1 MYRRLLF
8 LLLAPTLAIVLLV
21 GLAAR
26 SERAEV
32 ADANAV
38 ADLAELAAQA
48 AAVDTALGAETI
60 AAADVAEGAFSAVM
74 FERTDA
80 RLADLRDHSAESG
93 TSSGHIDAAIALAE
107 ETLRYRSDVAAGV
120 ISPLQIADRYA
131 TARTALRDAVAAE
144 ALVASPER
152 RTSDVTALLALVNAR
167 SAHIDERLGV
177 ALAIRYETWAPGQH
191 GAVVGALER
200 QQVYLEEVRAIAPG
214 LVPVVDE
221 SLTAVRQTLLTS
233 SELPDV
239 EMAEWTRLSI
249 GWSAAL
255 TAAVESH
262 AERVSVDARAAS
274 DSAGRGFA
282 LTLIAAAL
290 VAVLAVG
297 SALYLSLRLAR
308 RIERISEAARRLAAN
323 PSRTIALNDCRND
336 DLGQLARAFE
346 TMSSQVRHAS
356 ERQRFEAA
364 ALEAIVHQRPL
375 SEILVTCSEL
385 IAPRGSFELAGDDAV
400 FVDTGRHAHLLDHPV
415 VGRDPELRLAAD
427 LVLMAQRRNRDQ
439 ADLERRANY
448 DSLTGLPNRAHAI
461 RVLERAC
468 LRADKQRPGIL
479 FMDLD
484 GFKSV
489 NDEHGHDRGD
499 SLLRSV
505 ADQLLANVPAP
516 GVVGRLGGD
525 EFIVVYPAIA
535 SAAELDQ
542 RARQLRGAVA
552 AVAVPRGS
560 TIDVS
565 VGAALQRE
573 GQDHH
578 QLLSEADAA
587 MYAAKGTPTRIVIS
601 SEALRLQQRATQDR
615 ERHLMHTLIDGA
627 IDAHFQPVWGTRRT
641 NIVALE
647 ALARPVDGFGPG
659 GPERF
664 FADAERLG
672 LAHAFDQR
680 MLRHVLEQV
689 ARWQVQGIATV
700 PVAVN
705 LSAQSLSRATLVD
718 DIEQLLAITGT
729 APHDLILEVTEDAI
743 IPDLEATAARLG
755 RLRELGVGIAID
767 DFGTGYS
774 SLAYLARLPF
784 DILKIDRQLVANI
797 DTDHTNRSIVETV
810 IRLADVLDVTVIA
823 EGVERE
829 AERTELERIGCT
841 MIQGFLLARPEP
853 VEGVAARLVAA
864 AMASTTSGAPIEQS
878 EMAVT

>member
-8 LLLAPTLAIVLLV
+8 LLLAPTLAIMLLV

-38 ADLAELAAQA
+38 AELAELAAQA

-60 AAADVAEGAFSAVM
+60 AAADVAEGAFSSVA
-74 FERTDA
+74 FEHTNA
-80 RLADLRDHSAESG
+80 RLADLRDHIASSD
-93 TSSGHIDAAIALAE
+93 TSSGHIEAAVAFIE
-107 ETLRYRSDVAAGV
+107 ETLRHRSDVAAGV
-120 ISPLQIADRYA
+120 VSPLQIADRYA
-131 TARTALRDAVAAE
+131 TARAALRNAIAVE
-144 ALVASPER
+144 ALVTSPER

-177 ALAIRYETWAPGQH
+177 ALAIRYQTWAPGQH

-200 QQVYLEEVRAIAPG
+200 QQVYLEEVRAIAPS
-214 LVPVVDE
+214 LVPVAND
-221 SLTAVRQTLLTS
+221 SLTEVRQLLLTS
-233 SELPDV
+233 SDLPHV
-239 EMAEWTRLSI
+239 EMAEWTRLNI

-255 TAAVESH
+255 TTAVETH
-262 AERVSVDARAAS
+262 AERVSVEARAAS
-274 DSAGRGFA
+274 DSAGRGFM

-290 VAVLAVG
+290 VALLAVG

-308 RIERISEAARRLAAN
+308 RIEHISDAAHRLAAN
-323 PSRTIALNDCRND
+323 PSRTIELNDRRTD

-346 TMSSQVRHAS
+346 AMSAQVRHAS

-364 ALEAIVHQRPL
+364 ALQAIVHQRPL

-385 IAPRGSFELAGDDAV
+385 IAPRGSFELAGDSAV
-400 FVDTGRHAHLLDHPV
+400 FVDAERHAHPLDHPV

-468 LRADKQRPGIL
+468 KTPTKLRPGIL
-479 FMDLD
+479 FLDLD

-489 NDEHGHDRGD
+489 NDEYGHDHGD

-505 ADQLLANVPAP
+505 AEQLIAHVPAP

-525 EFIVVYPAIA
+525 EFIVVFPAIA
-535 SAAELDQ
+535 SAADLDQ
-542 RARQLRGAVA
+542 RARQLRAAIA
-552 AVAVPRGS
+552 AVSVPRGS

-565 VGAALQRE
+565 VGAALLRD

-587 MYAAKGTPTRIVIS
+587 MYAAKGSPARIMIS
-601 SEALRLQQRATQDR
+601 SEELRLQQRATKDR
-615 ERHLMHTLIDGA
+615 ERHLMHTLIDGV
-627 IDAHFQPVWGTRRT
+627 IEAHFQPIWGTRRT
-641 NIVALE
+641 NIVAFE
-647 ALARPVDGFGPG
+647 ALARPVDGFGLG

-664 FADAERLG
+664 FADADRLG

-680 MLRHVLEQV
+680 MLRRVLDQV
-689 ARWQVQGIATV
+689 AQWKAQGIATV

-729 APHDLILEVTEDAI
+729 ESHDLILEVTEDAI

-755 RLRELGVGIAID
+755 RLRQLGVGIAID

-784 DILKIDRQLVANI
+784 DILKIDRQLVSSI

-829 AERTELERIGCT
+829 AERAELERISCT

-853 VEGVAARLVAA
+853 AERAAKRLLAE
-864 AMASTTSGAPIEQS
+864 TTSPAPTGRAEL
-878 EMAVT
+878 ATT

>member
-1 MYRRLLF
+1 
-8 LLLAPTLAIVLLV
+8 
-21 GLAAR
+21 
-26 SERAEV
+26 
-32 ADANAV
+32 
-38 ADLAELAAQA
+38 
-48 AAVDTALGAETI
+48 
-60 AAADVAEGAFSAVM
+60 
-74 FERTDA
+74 
-80 RLADLRDHSAESG
+80 
-93 TSSGHIDAAIALAE
+93 
-107 ETLRYRSDVAAGV
+107 
-120 ISPLQIADRYA
+120 
-131 TARTALRDAVAAE
+131 
-144 ALVASPER
+144 
-152 RTSDVTALLALVNAR
+152 
-167 SAHIDERLGV
+167 
-177 ALAIRYETWAPGQH
+177 
-191 GAVVGALER
+191 
-200 QQVYLEEVRAIAPG
+200 
-214 LVPVVDE
+214 
-221 SLTAVRQTLLTS
+221 LTS
-233 SELPDV
+233 SDLPDV
-239 EMAEWTRLSI
+239 TMAEWTRLSAE
-249 GWSAAL
+249 WSTAL

-274 DSAGRGFA
+274 DSAGRGLV

-323 PSRTIALNDCRND
+323 PSRSIELNDHSTD
-336 DLGQLARAFE
+336 DLGELARAFD

-356 ERQRFEAA
+356 ERQRYEAA

-375 SEILVTCSEL
+375 SEILLTCSEL
-385 IAPRGSFELAGDDAV
+385 ITPRGSFELAGDNAV
-400 FVDTGRHAHLLDHPV
+400 FLDAERNARALDHPV
-415 VGRDPELRLAAD
+415 IGRDPELRLAAD

-439 ADLERRANY
+439 ADLEQRANY

-468 LRADKQRPGIL
+468 HGSDKQRPGIL

-484 GFKSV
+484 GFKSI

-499 SLLRSV
+499 NLLRSV
-505 ADQLLANVPAP
+505 ADQLSANVPSP

-525 EFIVVYPAIA
+525 EFIVVYPTVE

-542 RARQLRGAVA
+542 RARQLRGAIA
-552 AVAVPRGS
+552 AVTVPRGT

-565 VGAALQRE
+565 VGAALQRP

-587 MYAAKGTPTRIVIS
+587 MYAAKGSPTRIVIS

-615 ERHLMHTLIDGA
+615 ERHLMHTLIDGEL
-627 IDAHFQPVWGTRRT
+627 DAHFQPVWGTRRT

-680 MLRHVLEQV
+680 MLRHSLSHV
-689 ARWQVQGIATV
+689 ARWRAQGIVTV

-718 DIEQLLAITGT
+718 DIEGLLAMTST
-729 APHDLILEVTEDAI
+729 EPHDLILEVTEDAI

-784 DILKIDRQLVANI
+784 DILKIDRQLVSNI
-797 DTDHTNRSIVETV
+797 DSDHTNRSIVETV
-810 IRLADVLDVTVIA
+810 IRLAEVLGVSVIA

-829 AERTELERIGCT
+829 AERHELEQIGCT
-841 MIQGFLLARPEP
+841 MVQGFLLARAEP
-853 VEGVAARLVAA
+853 AETAAARLHSNQLV
-864 AMASTTSGAPIEQS
+864 SP
-878 EMAVT
+878 